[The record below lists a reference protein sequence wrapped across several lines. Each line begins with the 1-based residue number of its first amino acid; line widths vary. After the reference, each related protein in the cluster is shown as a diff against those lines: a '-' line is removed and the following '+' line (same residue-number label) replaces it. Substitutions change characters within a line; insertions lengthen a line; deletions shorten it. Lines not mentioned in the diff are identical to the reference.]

1 MDSQKFNRLLRKI
14 TTDSRALEEIY
25 EEYYSKVKLHIL
37 RGFGNL
43 VSAEDVA
50 QEVFLSLLSL
60 NLKEKIEFP
69 TTWLMR
75 LSENKAK
82 DILRGKHSES
92 ELSDM
97 ISSSF
102 SIDKAILKAD
112 VQTVIKKL
120 DPLSQQ
126 IIYLHIWEGYPY
138 KEIAQELNISY
149 NNVRVKA
156 SRAYKKIEKL
166 L

>member
-1 MDSQKFNRLLRKI
+1 
-14 TTDSRALEEIY
+14 
-25 EEYYSKVKLHIL
+25 
-37 RGFGNL
+37 
-43 VSAEDVA
+43 
-50 QEVFLSLLSL
+50 
-60 NLKEKIEFP
+60 
-69 TTWLMR
+69 MR